1 MKREWE
7 RAANSLQK
15 QGFTTPGTAT
25 SCNLA
30 RKACSGKD
38 ARAATAAGHN
48 RRARSI
54 GLACMVKSYEKQRL
68 DKLLRASTSTSMSGV
83 FNKLPGTIM
92 CSGERVD
99 ADRRRVQVGGHQ
111 GVLGRAR
118 RRRTPAC
125 SSEPRAP
132 RCARVSTRR
141 RRAEACSTS
150 DRSPRCARASASA
163 SGGVFNKGPGTK
175 LCVRASASAES
186 GGAFNK

>member
-7 RAANSLQK
+7 RAANSLQQ

-54 GLACMVKSYEKQRL
+54 GLACMGKSYEKQRL

-83 FNKLPGTIM
+83 FNKLPGTKE
-92 CSGERVD
+92 CSGERVG
-99 ADRRRVQVGGHQ
+99 AERRRVQVSLGHQ
-111 GVLGRAR
+111 GVFG
-118 RRRTPAC
+118 
-125 SSEPRAP
+125 
-132 RCARVSTRR
+132 
-141 RRAEACSTS
+141 
-150 DRSPRCARASASA
+150 
-163 SGGVFNKGPGTK
+163 
-175 LCVRASASAES
+175 
-186 GGAFNK
+186 